1 LCLAKNKYI
10 IQEKILE
17 NKKINPDDKIILT
30 EVFFGI
36 MFIETHAEYETE
48 YERLL
53 IAGRFMGKIVL
64 PDGNTLDISN
74 GTTAEQLAG
83 QIGQGLARAAV
94 AAKINGRL
102 VDLST
107 PINPDVAGDQTT
119 VQIITAKDDEGL
131 DVMRHSCAHVMA
143 EAICSIWPDTKLVYG
158 PTVEDGF
165 YYDVDLDEPIRPT
178 DFERIEEKM
187 AEIVKADRPFVRI
200 EMTRDEALKKLAS
213 DKYKI
218 DNIERADGDV
228 ISFYSHGDGFEDL
241 CRGPHVP
248 STGKIGSF
256 KIMSVAGAYWHG
268 DPTLKML
275 QRIYGTAWPTKKE
288 LDDYLQRIEEAKK
301 RDHRVLGKQLD
312 LFSFNDA
319 GPGFAFI
326 HPKGMIIWNNIVD
339 FWRSVHDRYEYDEI
353 RTPIILNEQLWHQ
366 SGHWDNYK
374 ENMYFTNVDEVGY
387 AIKPMNCPGGCL
399 VYKTRQHSYREFP
412 MRVAELGLV
421 HRHEASGVMHGL
433 FRVRQFTQDDAHI
446 FCMPEQIESEII
458 GVIELTFEMYQAFG
472 FEDFHIELST
482 KPEKHIG
489 SDEIWE
495 TATNALEEAL
505 RHKNIDYKINEGDGA
520 FYGPK
525 IDFHVRDCLKRSWQ
539 LGTIQL
545 DFSMPERFGLVYTD
559 SDNTEKTPVMI
570 HRAVLGSFER
580 FIGILIEHYGASF
593 PLWLSPEQV
602 RILPI
607 SEKFNDY
614 AKTVED
620 KLTGAQ
626 LRCSCDFSNE
636 KIGAKIAKA
645 HGEKLPYMLVVGSKE
660 AQSNTVNVRIRS
672 VKENKTVE
680 IDEFLNI
687 AREKIADKKIDLE
700 F

>member
-1 LCLAKNKYI
+1 MA
-10 IQEKILE
+10 
-17 NKKINPDDKIILT
+17 
-30 EVFFGI
+30 EV
-36 MFIETHAEYETE
+36 
-48 YERLL
+48 R
-53 IAGRFMGKIVL
+53 L
-64 PDGNTLDISN
+64 PDGSILEVTD
-74 GTTAEQLAG
+74 GTTAKQLAEK
-83 QIGQGLARAAV
+83 IGQQLAKAAV
-94 AAKINGRL
+94 AAKVEGRL
-102 VDLST
+102 VDLSEHLSGE
-107 PINPDVAGDQTT
+107 VA
-119 VQIITAKDDEGL
+119 VQIITPRDREGL

-143 EAICSIWPDTKLVYG
+143 EAICSIWPETKLVYG

-187 AEIVKADRPFVRI
+187 SEIVKADKPFVRV
-200 EMTRDEALKKLAS
+200 EMTRAEAIEKMAG
-213 DKYKI
+213 DRYKS
-218 DNIERADGDV
+218 DNIAHADGDI

-248 STGKIGSF
+248 STAKVGSF

-268 DPTLKML
+268 DPTQKML
-275 QRIYGTAWPTKKE
+275 QRVYGTAWHTKKD
-288 LDDYLQRIEEAKK
+288 LDDYLQRLEEAKK

-312 LFSFNDA
+312 LFSFNEA

-326 HPKGMIIWNNIVD
+326 HPKGMIIWNAIVD
-339 FWRSVHDRYEYDEI
+339 FWRGVHDRYGYQEI
-353 RTPIILNEQLWHQ
+353 RTPIILNEELWHR

-374 ENMYFTNVDEVGY
+374 ENMYFTNFDDTDF

-446 FCMPEQIESEII
+446 FCTPEQIEAEII
-458 GVIELTFEMYQAFG
+458 GVIELTFEIYQAFG

-482 KPEKHIG
+482 KPDKHIG

-495 TATNALEEAL
+495 IATNALKDAL
-505 RHKNIDYKINEGDGA
+505 KHKNIDYKINEGDGA

-525 IDFHVRDCLKRSWQ
+525 IDFHIQDCLKRSWQ

-545 DFSMPERFGLVYTD
+545 DFSMPERFSLVYTD
-559 SDNTEKTPVMI
+559 KDNVEKTPVMI

-580 FIGILIEHYGASF
+580 FIGILIEHYGANF
-593 PLWLSPEQV
+593 PIWLSPEQA

-607 SEKFNDY
+607 SEKSNDY
-614 AKTVED
+614 AGQVGQ
-620 KLTGAQ
+620 KL
-626 LRCSCDFSNE
+626 RDSYIRSSIDISDE

-645 HGEKLPYMLVVGSKE
+645 HGEKLPYMLVVGPKE
-660 AQSNTVNVRIRS
+660 AETGTVNVRIRG
-672 VKENKTVE
+672 VKENKTIGV
-680 IDEFLNI
+680 DEFLGNI
-687 AREKIADKKIDLE
+687 RDKIADKTIDLAL
-700 F
+700 

>member
-1 LCLAKNKYI
+1 MAKV
-10 IQEKILE
+10 
-17 NKKINPDDKIILT
+17 T
-30 EVFFGI
+30 
-36 MFIETHAEYETE
+36 
-48 YERLL
+48 
-53 IAGRFMGKIVL
+53 L
-64 PDGNTLDISN
+64 PDGSIMEVTDQ
-74 GTTAEQLAG
+74 TTVEQLAQ
-83 QIGQGLARAAV
+83 QIGPGLAKAAI
-94 AAKINGRL
+94 AAKINGQL

-107 PINPDVAGDQTT
+107 PISKDVNI
-119 VQIITAKDDEGL
+119 QIITQKDSEGL

-143 EAICSIWPDTKLVYG
+143 DAICSIWPDTKLVYG

-165 YYDVDLDEPIRPT
+165 YYDIDLDETIRPT
-178 DFERIEEKM
+178 DFERIEKKM
-187 AEIVKADRPFVRI
+187 AEIVKADKPFVRK
-200 EMTRDEALKKLAS
+200 EMTRADALEKLAG
-213 DKYKI
+213 DKYKT
-218 DNIERADGDV
+218 DNINRAEGDS
-228 ISFYSHGDGFEDL
+228 ISFYSSSDDFEDL

-248 STGKIGSF
+248 STGKVGSF

-268 DPTLKML
+268 DPTQKML
-275 QRIYGTAWPTKKE
+275 QRIYGTTWPSKKE
-288 LDDYLQRIEEAKK
+288 LDDFLKRLEEAKK

-312 LFSFNDA
+312 LFSFNEA

-326 HPKGMIIWNNIVD
+326 HSKGMIIWNAIVD
-339 FWRSVHDRYEYDEI
+339 FWRSVHGRYGYEEI
-353 RTPIILNEQLWHQ
+353 RTPIILNEDLWHK

-374 ENMYFTNVDEVGY
+374 ENMYFTNVDDLGY

-446 FCMPEQIESEII
+446 FCVPEQIASEII
-458 GVIELTFEMYQAFG
+458 GVIELTFEIYQAFG

-495 TATNALEEAL
+495 TATNALKEAL
-505 RHKNIDYKINEGDGA
+505 EQKEIDYQINEGDGA

-525 IDFHVRDCLKRSWQ
+525 IDFHIRDCLKRSWQ

-545 DFSMPERFGLVYTD
+545 DFSMPQRFGLLYTD
-559 SDNTEKTPVMI
+559 KDNTEKTPVMI

-580 FIGILIEHYGASF
+580 FIGILIEHYGGAF
-593 PLWLSPEQV
+593 PLWLAPEQV

-607 SEKFNDY
+607 SEKTNDY
-614 AKTVED
+614 AKAVED
-620 KLTGAQ
+620 KLKKASLLCT
-626 LRCSCDFSNE
+626 CDFSNE
-636 KIGAKIAKA
+636 KVNAKIAKA
-645 HGEKLPYMLVVGSKE
+645 HSEKLPFMLVVGPKE
-660 AQSNTVNVRIRS
+660 AQSDSVNVRIRGI
-672 VKENKTVE
+672 KENRTIPV
-680 IDEFLNI
+680 DEFLTMAQN
-687 AREKIADKKIDLE
+687 KIADKKIDLD